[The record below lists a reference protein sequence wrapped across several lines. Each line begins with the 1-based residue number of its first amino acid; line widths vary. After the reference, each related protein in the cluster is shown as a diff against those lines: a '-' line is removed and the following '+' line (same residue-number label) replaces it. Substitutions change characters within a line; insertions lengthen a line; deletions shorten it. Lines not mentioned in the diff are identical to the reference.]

1 MPSNKD
7 ALPGTLYG
15 GNARENVF
23 YWMTYNVA
31 LSWWLPTVGVNENQ
45 TARLCI
51 FRNRGYQTPRNPLGW
66 SWDSR

>member
-23 YWMTYNVA
+23 YWMAYNVA

-51 FRNRGYQTPRNPLGW
+51 FRNRGY
-66 SWDSR
+66 